1 MSTFPWQTVLSGLG
15 LAIFLFFDAVLVACE
30 TFLVRLRHATV
41 DQKALDQAKRNPG
54 TARLLERSH
63 RVARTIRWGGI
74 LTTLTA
80 GFLLFPFIEGL
91 LGGAA
96 QADATPGGPLIFAL
110 GLGLAFGFHV
120 IFGEMVPRGLAMANS
135 MRTLRSTSFFLTLFE
150 IILLPFF
157 GLLEIVARKVL
168 KVLGV
173 AEAPEE
179 YNLLDVEV
187 LLRALTNQDEVGLSP
202 QLRQIIRN
210 TLRIRELE
218 VSDVLLPRNQ
228 VQYMELADSVS
239 ENLEHARRTGHTRFP
254 LCDGDLD
261 RTIGLIHVKDVFRY
275 HGDLATLDLRGIKR
289 DITRVSQ
296 DLPLEQALRKLLAL
310 KMHMA
315 LVMDAFGGVAG
326 VITLERILEELVGD
340 IQDEFDAAEEQTEV
354 VPAGDGAFH
363 IRGLTPIHDV
373 EEALNIEIENEE
385 VSTFGGLITAEI
397 GRIPQTGEEF
407 ALSETPLDVRI
418 DEVDERRIIA
428 TTVRTR
434 RDAAETD
441 AE

>member
-1 MSTFPWQTVLSGLG
+1 MSEFPFQTVLSGLG

-41 DQKALDQAKRNPG
+41 DQSALSQARQHPS
-54 TARLLERSH
+54 TARLLDRSH

-80 GFLLFPFIEGL
+80 GFLLYPFIEGL
-91 LGGAA
+91 LGG
-96 QADATPGGPLIFAL
+96 PLEFQQITAWPVIFAVAL
-110 GLGLAFGFHV
+110 LTAFSMHV
-120 IFGEMVPRGLAMANS
+120 LFGEMVPRALALANS
-135 MRTLRSTSFFLTLFE
+135 MRTLRSTSFFLTVFDLAVF
-150 IILLPFF
+150 PFF
-157 GLLEIVARKVL
+157 RLLELVAQKLL
-168 KVLGV
+168 KFLGV
-173 AEAPEE
+173 DAQFEE

-187 LLRALTNQDEVGLSP
+187 LLRALSDEDEVGLSP

-210 TLRIRELE
+210 TLTMRELE

-228 VQYMELADSVS
+228 VQYFELSDSVEDS
-239 ENLEHARRTGHTRFP
+239 LAKARATGHTRFP

-261 RTIGLIHVKDVFRY
+261 QTIGLIHVKDIFRY
-275 HGDLATLDLRGIKR
+275 RGDPTSIDLRAMKR

-296 DLPLEQALRKLLAL
+296 DLPLEQALRKFLAL
-310 KMHMA
+310 KIHMA
-315 LVMDAFGGVAG
+315 LVTDGFGGVAG

-340 IQDEFDAAEEQTEV
+340 IQDEFDAAEEQTDV
-354 VPAGDGAFH
+354 QPTGNGAFH

-373 EEALNIEIENEE
+373 EEALDIEIENEE

-397 GRIPQTGEEF
+397 GRIPATGEQF
-407 ALSETPLDVRI
+407 DLVAPRLNVRI

-428 TTVRTR
+428 TTVRPLPPEV
-434 RDAAETD
+434 DEAAT
-441 AE
+441 